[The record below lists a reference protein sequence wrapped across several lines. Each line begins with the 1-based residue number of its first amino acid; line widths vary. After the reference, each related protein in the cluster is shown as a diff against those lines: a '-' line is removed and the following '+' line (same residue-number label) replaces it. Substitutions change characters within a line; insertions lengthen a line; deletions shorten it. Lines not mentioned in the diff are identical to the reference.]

1 MATTMKSFER
11 KNYLLQFQDVY
22 FQKNKSNCSG
32 NTEKIVAIFK
42 QPNFK
47 ILEIT
52 IFVKL
57 LIFTFL
63 RVLDDN
69 FAIQITILS
78 ETTF

>member
-1 MATTMKSFER
+1 
-11 KNYLLQFQDVY
+11 
-22 FQKNKSNCSG
+22 
-32 NTEKIVAIFK
+32 VAIFK
-42 QPNFK
+42 QHNFK

-69 FAIQITILS
+69 FALEITILS
-78 ETTF
+78 ETTFLKYQLIPVFSVGQIYGWQLDKKKI